1 MSYHHNLNLLSR
13 QLLFQDSFLAAVF
26 LYQFEL
32 TCHLIHHLLIR
43 QALSAKIY
51 LKHAFRMFEQ
61 ATASGY
67 CVAKVTPTH
76 IIILI
81 ILTAQLNPQ
90 RSVRK
95 LLFLSVYSILRNLY
109 YYSNFLSP
117 QLFDLLLVM
126 FFLLKL
132 TSFTIPEL
140 ALPFFYFL
148 HHFPIRFL
156 STMHFLQQFILQ
168 DQNSNRFAPL

>member
-32 TCHLIHHLLIR
+32 TCHLIHHLLTR
-43 QALSAKIY
+43 QALTAVRY
-51 LKHAFRMFEQ
+51 LKHGFRLFVQ
-61 ATASGY
+61 ATASGH

-95 LLFLSVYSILRNLY
+95 LLALSVYSILRNLC
-109 YYSNFLSP
+109 YYSNFLFP
-117 QLFDLLLVM
+117 QLFDLLLVII
-126 FFLLKL
+126 FLLKF
-132 TSFTIPEL
+132 TCFTIQEL

-148 HHFPIRFL
+148 HHCLIRFL
-156 STMHFLQQFILQ
+156 STMHFLQQFKLQ